1 MRIARLRT
9 ADGPQYAFSPN
20 GRIGWVT
27 ARALGLD
34 LPDISSVVDAQRQI
48 SAAAAV
54 HEPDVD
60 EQSGDLACPLVR
72 PGKVMAIGL
81 NYLAHIAEV
90 GKPAPTEPMVFTK
103 AMSSLN
109 GPYDPVELPEDLTAE
124 LDYECELAAVIGAP
138 TRRARRENA
147 LDSVL
152 GYCVANDVSARD
164 LQRRMPQI
172 FLSKSLDTS
181 CPLGP
186 WITTSDGVDD
196 PHALGI
202 RTFVNG
208 EQRQGSTTGDMLFG
222 VADLIVRLSATMT
235 LEPGDVVLTGTPA
248 GVGSGRKPPTY
259 LRPGDVVRCEIDG
272 LGALENHV
280 VSVGDGGGVAA
291 TG

>member
-1 MRIARLRT
+1 MRIARLRSP
-9 ADGPQYAFSPN
+9 DGPQFAFGLA
-20 GRIGWVT
+20 GRPGWVT
-27 ARALGLD
+27 AGALGID
-34 LPDISSVVDAQRQI
+34 LPDIGAVVDAQRQI
-48 SAAAAV
+48 GAAMAGR
-54 HEPDVD
+54 EPDVD
-60 EQSGDLACPLVR
+60 EQAGNFACPLVR

-103 AMSSLN
+103 ATSSLN
-109 GPYDPVELPEDLTAE
+109 GPYDPVELPEDVTAE
-124 LDYECELAAVIGAP
+124 LDYECELAVVIGAR

-186 WITTSDGVDD
+186 WITTVEDVDD

-208 EQRQGSTTGDMLFG
+208 EQRQGSTTGDMLFD
-222 VADLIVRLSATMT
+222 VTDLVVRLSATMT

-248 GVGSGRKPPTY
+248 GVGSGREPPTY
-259 LRPGDVVRCEIDG
+259 LRCGDVVRCEIDA
-272 LGALENHV
+272 LGALENRV
-280 VSVGDGGGVAA
+280 VAVAGGGEAIKR
-291 TG
+291 